1 MVVQTLDKLVH
12 AAKAIAFHVTT
23 STGRVVAALR
33 VTNSV
38 TREGTWMP
46 PTEVPS
52 TTQVLTG
59 LPASPG
65 SRELYLT
72 VPGGTAAQV
81 KVTVVTQRGTYQPTG
96 GSENLLG
103 HQTTGLS
110 IPSVGNLTGSVEV
123 KANVPVAAVLEMPGG
138 PSGAPGS
145 FIVGGEP
152 IVGQGVVAANTSGKI
167 GTTDLVLSA
176 PGAAASVSVA
186 LAAPGEALTGLNGQI
201 VKIKAKSAVQVKLAL
216 PKHAAKVP
224 LIAIVVT
231 PLSGSGPVYGG
242 RLAVIRGSIQTVI
255 PVISS
260 PSRIELGQVRESLLT
275 VLGNLSVAAKI
286 SLRPRTRGR

>member
-1 MVVQTLDKLVH
+1 M
-12 AAKAIAFHVTT
+12 
-23 STGRVVAALR
+23 
-33 VTNSV
+33 
-38 TREGTWMP
+38 
-46 PTEVPS
+46 
-52 TTQVLTG
+52 LTG

-72 VPGGTAAQV
+72 VPGGAAAQV

-110 IPSVGNLTGSVEV
+110 IPSVGNLTGSIEV
-123 KANVPVAAVLEMPGG
+123 KANVPVAAVLEMSGG

-145 FIVGGEP
+145 FIVGGGP
-152 IVGQGVVAANTSGKI
+152 IVGQGVVAANTSGKV
-167 GTTDLVLSA
+167 GTCDLVLSA

-201 VKIKAKSAVQVKLAL
+201 VNIKAKSAVQVKLTL

-242 RLAVIRGSIQTVI
+242 RVAIIRDSIQTVI

-260 PSRIELGQVRESLLT
+260 PSSIKLGPVRESLLN
-275 VLGNLSVAAKI
+275 VLGNLPVALHAA
-286 SLRPRTRGR
+286 PRR